1 MDFCALAGAAR
12 HVDRDAECRQATVRK
27 RARTGASARRIRSLM
42 LTVICAGLLVEV
54 GLPQQGRAASY
65 APPAIPG
72 IPADPTTGYPGY
84 QGYNAPPFETND
96 YSTSDSCQ
104 VALNAEINALTQQ
117 ITSVPSSV
125 TKSEFDAATATI
137 TALQTEALALGD
149 LRPACLMLP
158 ASASNVA
165 VGGGSAPL
173 LAMQG
178 NKYLFLRVFCPGYS
192 ACIVN
197 GTIILDAIGSFL
209 KIIGHGTNLRST
221 AHDAAAP
228 LVIGHASFS
237 LAAGQSPRVRITI
250 SRSGRKILGRLSQI
264 RVRIHTTATYPG
276 DGVRVTHQSIRT
288 LKSAH

>member
-1 MDFCALAGAAR
+1 
-12 HVDRDAECRQATVRK
+12 
-27 RARTGASARRIRSLM
+27 M
-42 LTVICAGLLVEV
+42 LTVLCAGLAVEV

-65 APPAIPG
+65 APPAVPG

-84 QGYNAPPFETND
+84 QGYNAPPFETNE

-104 VALNAEINALTQQ
+104 AALNAEINALTRQ

-125 TKSEFDAATATI
+125 SKSEFDAGTSAI
-137 TALQTEALALGD
+137 NALQTEARALGD

-158 ASASNVA
+158 ASTSNVA

-173 LAMQG
+173 VAMQD

-192 ACIVN
+192 SCIVN

-209 KIIGHGTNLRST
+209 KIIGHGTDLRST
-221 AHDAAAP
+221 AHDGAAAP
-228 LVIGHASFS
+228 VVIGHTSFS
-237 LAAGQSPRVRITI
+237 LAAGRIPRVRI
-250 SRSGRKILGRLSQI
+250 SLSPSGRKILRRVSQI
-264 RVRIHTTATYPG
+264 RVRIHLTATYPG

-288 LKSAH
+288 LKSAR